1 MTNHSVFNNE
11 NSPVYMLTNNGYVS
25 PVIISPAEYSA
36 ASSQRLFC
44 LSTGNVSVGS
54 GASLLLQIANPNGSG
69 RTVYL
74 ARVAGGASNTVTVT
88 VASGGTI
95 TGGTTPTPFNTYL
108 GSAVTSIVTARQNTG
123 TLGGT
128 PTSFFTA
135 MAADIYSINFNG
147 TIIVPPNQ
155 TLTVTAGTGS
165 VTASLNLIWWEV

>member
-1 MTNHSVFNNE
+1 MTNNSVFNNE

-25 PVIISPAEYSA
+25 PVIISPTEYN
-36 ASSQRLFC
+36 ASTNQRLFC

-74 ARVAGGASNTVTVT
+74 SRVAGGASNTVTLT

-95 TGGTTPTPFNTYL
+95 TGGTTPTPVNAYL
-108 GSAVTSIVTARQNTG
+108 GSATTSIVTTKQNTG

-135 MAADIYSINFNG
+135 MAADIYVVEFNG
-147 TIIVPPNQ
+147 SIIVPANQ

-165 VTASLNLIWWEV
+165 VTASLNLMWWEV